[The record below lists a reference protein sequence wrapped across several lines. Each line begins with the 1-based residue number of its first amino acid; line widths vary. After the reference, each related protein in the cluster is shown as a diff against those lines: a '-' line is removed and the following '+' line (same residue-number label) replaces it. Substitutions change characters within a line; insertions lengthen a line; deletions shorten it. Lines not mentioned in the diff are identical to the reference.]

1 MSKSNGTVNS
11 NLPRMIVREQTA
23 ANTTI
28 PPLPVMPEGF
38 QYGGEWMDPQWKK
51 DVRTGKKL
59 FQNFPFQ
66 MGAMLLATAG
76 LAIGLGLAGNACA
89 ASKNPV
95 VDDGNKGGYS
105 EDYEDNG
112 PGNMDLDG
120 PAASPDGLL
129 GSAVSG
135 DVGDVG
141 VTIKGYKFADDYDG
155 VPCVM
160 VEYEIVNNGS
170 ENTVFYFL
178 DHKVFQ
184 NGVQLTPSIGKTDEY
199 DNLEQTLEV
208 QPGGTHTVHCLYV
221 LGNSEDPINVEV
233 GDIMQMTS
241 DKVTAEFS
249 LAGENTPAAPVE
261 QGSSN
266 GAFVAPTSD
275 GIERITGYV
284 DDAYI
289 EIFDYNLWED
299 ASGQKYIVISL
310 DETNTGSDSYPASAF
325 YEVYAEQDGKEL
337 THVTGGME
345 GYGDQF
351 LADLAPGETRQIH
364 LFFRGVNFDGGAA
377 SIELYNFF
385 DEEEYVGIEAQMYS
399 LD

>member
-11 NLPRMIVREQTA
+11 NLPKMIVREQAA

-89 ASKNPV
+89 ASKNPA

-105 EDYEDNG
+105 EDYEDNN
-112 PGNMDLDG
+112 PGGMDLEG
-120 PAASPDGLL
+120 PAVSPDGLL
-129 GSAVSG
+129 GSPVSG
-135 DVGDVG
+135 SVGDID

-155 VPCVM
+155 VSSIM
-160 VEYEIVNNGS
+160 VEYEFTNNGS
-170 ENTVFYFL
+170 EPTYFHFL
-178 DHKVFQ
+178 DHKAFQ
-184 NGVQLTPSIGKTDEY
+184 NGVQLTNSYGKTDEY
-199 DNLEQTLEV
+199 DNQEQILEV
-208 QPGGTHTVHCLYV
+208 QSGATHTVHCLYN
-221 LGNSEDPINVEV
+221 LSNTTDPVEV
-233 GDIMQMTS
+233 RVGDMMQMT
-241 DKVTAEFS
+241 DETVTTTFS

-310 DETNTGSDSYPASAF
+310 DETNTGSDPYPASAF
-325 YEVYAEQDGKEL
+325 YEVYAEQDGYEL